1 MNESRGSLLARIAA
15 WLELVR
21 WKNGCLA
28 AASVFAAAFVAT
40 GSSPLRGP
48 ILAGAAV
55 VFFVLSAGNALNDV
69 FDAAIDRTNAPRRP
83 IPSGR
88 IRPASAVAGSL
99 GLFAAGNIAAALF
112 LPASSIPYP
121 VVNSVLLVLYGHY
134 SKRIMALPNLTVAWL
149 TASVFLFTGA
159 IVGIRNPNI
168 AVLAAGAFLTTLA
181 REIFKDI
188 EDAPGD
194 SLASA
199 RTIPLSLGTGAAMA
213 LARAPLVPAL
223 GLLVLPIAARWT
235 SAPYAFF
242 GVPALA
248 ALASG
253 FFLRP
258 PRAQRS
264 LKLAMIFVLAAF
276 IAGSL

>member
-1 MNESRGSLLARIAA
+1 MSLGSVPIRAA
-15 WLELVR
+15 AVAELVR

-40 GSSPLRGP
+40 GSSPFRGP

-55 VFFVLSAGNALNDV
+55 VFCVLSAGNALNDF
-69 FDAAIDRTNAPRRP
+69 FDAAIDRKNAPGRP

-88 IRPASAVAGSL
+88 IRPEAAVAVSL
-99 GLFAAGNIAAALF
+99 ALFAAGNIAAALL
-112 LPASSIPYP
+112 LPARSLPYP
-121 VVNSVLLVLYGHY
+121 VVNSALLALYGRY
-134 SKRIMALPNLTVAWL
+134 SKRVAALPNLAVAWL
-149 TASVFLFTGA
+149 SASVFLFTAAIIGA
-159 IVGIRNPNI
+159 RNQNI

-199 RTIPLSLGTGAAMA
+199 RTLPLVLGPGPAAA

-223 GLLVLPIAARWT
+223 GLLVLPLAARWT
-235 SAPYAFF
+235 GAPYAVF

-253 FFLRP
+253 FFLP
-258 PRAQRS
+258 PSRAQRS
-264 LKLAMIFVLAAF
+264 LKLAMILVLAAF
-276 IAGSL
+276 VAGSV